1 MASENIGSLY
11 PTKMPGYDDAADIQA
26 ALQLYHYGAASDT
39 YDPDNTDP
47 DDIVTNS
54 IAGHLKAL
62 DTRVDAV
69 EGTGIG
75 SDYSA
80 TEPTS
85 PENGFIWVDADSV
98 VPIIENPTWQLLSSG
113 TLSGSSL
120 SVTGISGEKFYVVLK
135 DWSHSNTGSEL
146 GLVIRFNSDS
156 GPNYVNTGGLISASG
171 LSSPTFAN
179 TSTQDLTIEV
189 DLSNTAAFLKPVSTI
204 ADTADGPY
212 FGYYKNTN
220 EITSVQLTL
229 SGSGN
234 FDGGDYQIW
243 SYQA

>member
-26 ALQLYHYGAASDT
+26 ALRLYHYGSSS
-39 YDPDNTDP
+39 YDPANTNESQIP
-47 DDIVTNS
+47 ANS

-69 EGTGIG
+69 EGNGIG
-75 SDYSA
+75 SEYTA

-85 PENGFIWVDADSV
+85 PEDGFIWVDSDSV
-98 VPIIENPTWQLLSSG
+98 VPIIENPTWQLVGSG

-156 GPNYVNTGGLISASG
+156 GPNYVNTGGLTSASG
-171 LSSPTFAN
+171 LSSPTFSN
-179 TSTQDLTIEV
+179 TATQDLTIEV